1 MEQENL
7 LLQNL
12 DQLHTTAM
20 GAERIRRNLQIREE
34 DVVGWCRKQI
44 ASPQTK
50 IQRKGKNWYALT
62 EDCRITIN
70 AQLHL
75 DYGSSR
81 ESRRLGFPRG
91 PGQREAPCRRYFC
104 SL

>member
-12 DQLHTTAM
+12 DQLHTTVM
-20 GAERIRRNLQIREE
+20 GVERIRRNLQIREE

-44 ASPQTK
+44 ALPQTK

-70 AQLHL
+70 AHSYTLITAH
-75 DYGSSR
+75 R
-81 ESRRLGFPRG
+81 EKAG
-91 PGQREAPCRRYFC
+91 E
-104 SL
+104 

>member
-44 ASPQTK
+44 ALPQTK
-50 IQRKGKNWYALT
+50 IQRKGKN
-62 EDCRITIN
+62 
-70 AQLHL
+70 
-75 DYGSSR
+75 
-81 ESRRLGFPRG
+81 
-91 PGQREAPCRRYFC
+91 
-104 SL
+104 

>member
-20 GAERIRRNLQIREE
+20 GAERIRRNLQISEE
-34 DVVGWCRKQI
+34 AVVGWCRKQI
-44 ASPQTK
+44 TSPKTK

-70 AQLHL
+70 AHSYTLITAH
-75 DYGSSR
+75 R
-81 ESRRLGFPRG
+81 EKAGD
-91 PGQREAPCRRYFC
+91 
-104 SL
+104 

>member
-44 ASPQTK
+44 TLPQTK

-70 AQLHL
+70 AHSYTLITAH
-75 DYGSSR
+75 R
-81 ESRRLGFPRG
+81 EKAG
-91 PGQREAPCRRYFC
+91 E
-104 SL
+104 